1 MTHDD
6 TSSQYVDREAAQAET
21 ILVVDADHER
31 LRQLIEGMAGDPMQ
45 REAVSR
51 LDDELERA
59 EIVDAAD
66 VPGDVITLESWARLL
81 DLDSDRE
88 LLVSPVMP
96 TKANADA
103 GRLSILAPLGM
114 AVLGYRAGD
123 TIEWPV
129 PGGMRRLRVLEVMF
143 QPEAHARRSRATKR
157 AKPHARDGVSHGRQ

>member
-6 TSSQYVDREAAQAET
+6 TSSRYVDREATQAET
-21 ILVVDADHER
+21 ILVGHADHER
-31 LRQLIEGMAGDPMQ
+31 LRQLIDGMAGDPIQ

-59 EIVDAAD
+59 EIVDAANI
-66 VPGDVITLESWARLL
+66 PGDVITLESWARLL

-143 QPEAHARRSRATKR
+143 QPEAYARRSRAKKR
-157 AKPHARDGVSHGRQ
+157 RSRQHETA